1 MFIINKYNMLLRLI
15 FLIIIIIYHK
25 QIYNFLSKNNL
36 TSFKDIKK
44 KIQKVEK
51 SIERSEIDTSLLQL
65 KKLNKKIYKEVVLR
79 LHNIDVIY
87 KNIVKNNNI
96 SLRNEYNNIKDERK
110 KILNSISSIVV
121 SEGHNKPYT
130 KILNVVDKYILLKIK
145 NLDEMRENSEYNS
158 EWFEDSEYIKSGF
171 NMEAFD
177 PQMNFNYDIF

>member
-1 MFIINKYNMLLRLI
+1 MLLRLI

-87 KNIVKNNNI
+87 KNIVKM
-96 SLRNEYNNIKDERK
+96 
-110 KILNSISSIVV
+110 
-121 SEGHNKPYT
+121 P
-130 KILNVVDKYILLKIK
+130 
-145 NLDEMRENSEYNS
+145 
-158 EWFEDSEYIKSGF
+158 
-171 NMEAFD
+171 
-177 PQMNFNYDIF
+177 

>member
-1 MFIINKYNMLLRLI
+1 MLLRLI
-15 FLIIIIIYHK
+15 FLIIIILYHK

-121 SEGHNKPYT
+121 SEGNNKPYT

-145 NLDEMRENSEYNS
+145 NLDEIRIIVNIIQNGLKTVN
-158 EWFEDSEYIKSGF
+158 ILKKF

-177 PQMNFNYDIF
+177 PHMNFNYDIF